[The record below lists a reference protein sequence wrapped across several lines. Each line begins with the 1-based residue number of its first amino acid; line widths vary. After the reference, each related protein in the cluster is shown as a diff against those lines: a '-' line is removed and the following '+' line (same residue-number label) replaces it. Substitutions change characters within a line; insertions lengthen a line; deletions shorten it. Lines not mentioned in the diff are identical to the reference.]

1 MAWGGKARR
10 KRKAK
15 KQSNMA
21 MLAALA
27 ERAAPVAA
35 DARERRKK
43 KEPREPRN
51 APSGDPQANEGEAA
65 TDPATA
71 LLSAATAYRRTEDV
85 ESFAGAM
92 VSLGALIVLAAE
104 DTMWDGLLIA
114 KLLFAADA
122 RAVAWA
128 EKAGAQ
134 AEEIGNVNKLINEM
148 IACPDFKEDA
158 EASLL
163 WLLYELIERLHAHP
177 PHIIVQGSLYLA
189 CLLNQIAHHARQGR
203 SFASHRDPTT
213 EHVRAAVAL
222 ISQIEDLMKKHT
234 DTMPDPQVKART
246 ELLFGLVRDLEH
258 IDQETAAAAW
268 AYASTSSTP
277 EESYEAVCTR
287 FSNAYTQEREAQ
299 VICSREIL
307 EEESDEEDF
316 FSWPTSDEEEEEIQE
331 TSNSAPPT
339 AVYADDHHFG
349 VAALRGDTAP
359 TASDPPPAPTYFSSA
374 VEEMKA
380 QRDNALERE
389 LILGRKVKELEMA
402 LSAMTEQLTLLG
414 ELRPDMRSEQGK
426 ALSLKPTRTRST
438 HTQTAATV
446 ASPPPIPHYPY
457 AVTTPAARGPSS
469 RTALSPNFSPMS
481 SPAEGISVRDAK
493 GGSRRPRRVD

>member
-1 MAWGGKARR
+1 
-10 KRKAK
+10 
-15 KQSNMA
+15 
-21 MLAALA
+21 
-27 ERAAPVAA
+27 V
-35 DARERRKK
+35 
-43 KEPREPRN
+43 
-51 APSGDPQANEGEAA
+51 
-65 TDPATA
+65 
-71 LLSAATAYRRTEDV
+71 
-85 ESFAGAM
+85 
-92 VSLGALIVLAAE
+92 
-104 DTMWDGLLIA
+104 
-114 KLLFAADA
+114 
-122 RAVAWA
+122 RAV
-128 EKAGAQ
+128 
-134 AEEIGNVNKLINEM
+134 
-148 IACPDFKEDA
+148 F
-158 EASLL
+158 S
-163 WLLYELIERLHAHP
+163 
-177 PHIIVQGSLYLA
+177 
-189 CLLNQIAHHARQGR
+189 ARCR
-203 SFASHRDPTT
+203 
-213 EHVRAAVAL
+213 E
-222 ISQIEDLMKKHT
+222 
-234 DTMPDPQVKART
+234 
-246 ELLFGLVRDLEH
+246 
-258 IDQETAAAAW
+258 
-268 AYASTSSTP
+268 
-277 EESYEAVCTR
+277 
-287 FSNAYTQEREAQ
+287 EREAQ

-402 LSAMTEQLTLLG
+402 LPAMTEQLTLLG